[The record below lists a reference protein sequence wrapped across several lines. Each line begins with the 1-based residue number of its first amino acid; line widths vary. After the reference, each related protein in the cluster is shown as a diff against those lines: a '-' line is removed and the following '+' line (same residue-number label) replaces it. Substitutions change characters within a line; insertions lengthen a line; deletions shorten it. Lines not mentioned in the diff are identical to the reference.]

1 MTLEKYKVLELSHYG
16 TYIVDVL
23 ETNKNISKVVILG
36 VLRYPAQGLSKD
48 KYDVITFINQKPLE
62 FQDIKTVPN
71 QYLKDTDTRNFEG
84 YKVGTK
90 EFYIE
95 TLRSSL
101 IMAQYTIFNDIKRV
115 EAKKQP
121 ANWNHCQVVNLLTEH
136 AKDFGFKLVK
146 V

>member
-71 QYLKDTDTRNFEG
+71 QYLKDTDIKNFEG